1 MTWIFSIK
9 NEPTTS
15 STSTTRKTTSTRTTI
30 RWTTTTEQ
38 LVTAPNADPH
48 KNTASILGA
57 VFGVLL
63 VLIILGVSIYTVR
76 KRNIKVPGLETVR
89 GLMNPGYQK
98 MDKDI
103 GMVIIDLRDYTCLK
117 PFIL

>member
-1 MTWIFSIK
+1 MDFSIK

-15 STSTTRKTTSTRTTI
+15 STSTMMKTTSTRTTI

-103 GMVIIDLRDYTCLK
+103 GMVIIDLRDYTCLNL
-117 PFIL
+117 FIL

>member
-1 MTWIFSIK
+1 M
-9 NEPTTS
+9 
-15 STSTTRKTTSTRTTI
+15 
-30 RWTTTTEQ
+30 
-38 LVTAPNADPH
+38 TAPNADPH

-63 VLIILGVSIYTVR
+63 VLIVLGVSIYTVR

-103 GMVIIDLRDYTCLK
+103 GMVIILRDYHLSK
-117 PFIL
+117 VFIIGQSEGAVVKRRKR

>member
-1 MTWIFSIK
+1 M
-9 NEPTTS
+9 
-15 STSTTRKTTSTRTTI
+15 
-30 RWTTTTEQ
+30 
-38 LVTAPNADPH
+38 
-48 KNTASILGA
+48 
-57 VFGVLL
+57 

>member
-1 MTWIFSIK
+1 M
-9 NEPTTS
+9 
-15 STSTTRKTTSTRTTI
+15 
-30 RWTTTTEQ
+30 
-38 LVTAPNADPH
+38 TAPNADPH

-63 VLIILGVSIYTVR
+63 VLIVLGVSIYTVR

-103 GMVIIDLRDYTCLK
+103 GMVIILQYCEIIICLKCKTCL
-117 PFIL
+117 L